1 MKIINLGENVFC
13 RHAARYSRRSRVWE
27 SIIFV
32 FTRTLPTLFDCYTDP
47 ADVLL
52 DFALCIEE
60 PICSDY
66 IMFISKS
73 FNTNPDLIKKHF
85 SEILTVIEHLLV
97 KHHIREARAFLDQTV
112 LSHFEAVVDVEA
124 LGRMLIHGCPLV
136 PIDQR
141 NETCKSV
148 LSNVA
153 YKLGRMK
160 LPKKP
165 AATVFEFGLVLLD
178 LCVHEAPAC
187 ALYLFEKNEFYPWKD
202 LAPRFTELVRL
213 CAAYDTLPT
222 QATIS
227 DLSSLTTI
235 LRVGADRGKAF
246 P

>member
-1 MKIINLGENVFC
+1 MKIISLSDGLFR
-13 RHAARYSRRSRVWE
+13 RHAARYSHRSRVWE

-32 FTRTLPTLFDCYTDP
+32 FTRTLPTLFDCYMDP
-47 ADVLL
+47 ADALL

-66 IMFISKS
+66 IMFISTSVNK
-73 FNTNPDLIKKHF
+73 NPNLIKKHF
-85 SEILTVIEHLLV
+85 SQILTVIEHLLV
-97 KHHIREARAFLDQTV
+97 KHHVREVRAFLDQTI

-124 LGRMLIHGCPLV
+124 LVQMLIHGCPLV
-136 PIDQR
+136 PVDQR
-141 NETCKSV
+141 NENCKSV

-160 LPKKP
+160 LPKKS

-202 LAPRFTELVRL
+202 LAPRFTELVR
-213 CAAYDTLPT
+213 
-222 QATIS
+222 
-227 DLSSLTTI
+227 
-235 LRVGADRGKAF
+235 
-246 P
+246 